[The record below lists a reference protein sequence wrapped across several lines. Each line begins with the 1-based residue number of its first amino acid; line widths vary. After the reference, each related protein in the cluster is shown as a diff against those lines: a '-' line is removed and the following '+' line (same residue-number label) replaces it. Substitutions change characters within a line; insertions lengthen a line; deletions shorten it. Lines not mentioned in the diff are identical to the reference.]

1 VNVFDQG
8 LGHLDREAVQ
18 IEVILVAVVSEPFAR
33 RFGGAPAHRD
43 DLQADHVARPLGDV
57 AEEIGDAETA
67 ILVLL
72 RERA

>member
-1 VNVFDQG
+1 MDVFGQG

-18 IEVILVAVVSEPFAR
+18 VEVILVAVLGEPLAGGLR
-33 RFGGAPAHRD
+33 GAPPHRHN
-43 DLQADHVARPLGDV
+43 LQADHVTRPFGDV
-57 AEEIGDAETA
+57 AEEIGNAEPT